1 MKKTTIHRVGK
12 RKPDNTNFNLFLA
25 LLVACVVT
33 ACSVA
38 TFAQSAYVVDN
49 FGNVKPMKIGQDGF
63 IAQTPAD
70 DTKDKSKAPP
80 AEVTLAA
87 DTVRNLQDGAKDA
100 RIAQL
105 EYENLAREIK
115 LAEARLKDL
124 LDAAKRAQDSS
135 NAAFRAACVKA
146 GIPASEV
153 DQYEGTAQP
162 DGSLTLKRKV
172 VTAAK

>member
-12 RKPDNTNFNLFLA
+12 RKPDNTNFNLFIA
-25 LLVACVVT
+25 LIVACVVT
-33 ACSVA
+33 ACSIVG
-38 TFAQSAYVVDN
+38 F
-49 FGNVKPMKIGQDGF
+49 GQDAAKASDKP
-63 IAQTPAD
+63 IAAD
-70 DTKDKSKAPP
+70 SKPKAPP

-124 LDAAKRAQDSS
+124 LDAAKKAQDSS

-153 DQYEGTAQP
+153 DQYEGTAQA
-162 DGSLTLKRKV
+162 DGSLLLKRKA

>member
-1 MKKTTIHRVGK
+1 MRYQTTIHRVGK
-12 RKPDNTNFNLFLA
+12 RKADNTNFNLVIA
-25 LLVACVVT
+25 LLVACIVT

-38 TFAQSAYVVDN
+38 TFA
-49 FGNVKPMKIGQDGF
+49 
-63 IAQTPAD
+63 D
-70 DTKDKSKAPP
+70 DTKDKPKTPP

-124 LDAAKRAQDSS
+124 LDAAKKAQDSS

-153 DQYEGTAQP
+153 DQYEGTAQA
-162 DGSLTLKRKV
+162 DGSLLLKRKV

>member
-12 RKPDNTNFNLFLA
+12 RKPDNTNFNLFIA

-33 ACSVA
+33 ACTIA
-38 TFAQSAYVVDN
+38 TF
-49 FGNVKPMKIGQDGF
+49 
-63 IAQTPAD
+63 AD
-70 DTKDKSKAPP
+70 DTKDKPKAPP

-124 LDAAKRAQDSS
+124 LDAAKKAQDAS
-135 NAAFRAACVKA
+135 NAAFRAACVEA
-146 GIPASEV
+146 GIPASDV

-162 DGSLTLKRKV
+162 DGSLLLKRKM
-172 VTAAK
+172 VTSTK

>member
-12 RKPDNTNFNLFLA
+12 RKADDTNFNLVIA
-25 LLVACVVT
+25 LLVACVIT
-33 ACSVA
+33 ACSIVA
-38 TFAQSAYVVDN
+38 L
-49 FGNVKPMKIGQDGF
+49 G
-63 IAQTPAD
+63 D
-70 DTKDKSKAPP
+70 DPKDKPKTPP
-80 AEVTLAA
+80 AEITLPAA
-87 DTVRNLQDGAKDA
+87 TVKELQDGAKDA

-124 LDAAKRAQDSS
+124 LDAAKKAQDSS

-153 DQYEGTAQP
+153 DQYEGTAQS
-162 DGSLTLKRKV
+162 DGSLLLKRKA
-172 VTAAK
+172 VTPAK

>member
-12 RKPDNTNFNLFLA
+12 RKPDNTNFNLFIA

-33 ACSVA
+33 ACTIA
-38 TFAQSAYVVDN
+38 TLA
-49 FGNVKPMKIGQDGF
+49 G
-63 IAQTPAD
+63 
-70 DTKDKSKAPP
+70 DTKDKPKAPP

-124 LDAAKRAQDSS
+124 LDAAKKAQDAS

-153 DQYEGTAQP
+153 DQYEGTGQP
-162 DGSLTLKRKV
+162 DGSLLLKRKV
-172 VTAAK
+172 VTATK

>member
-1 MKKTTIHRVGK
+1 MKQTTIHRVGR
-12 RKPDNTNFNLFLA
+12 RKPDNTNFNLFIA

-33 ACSVA
+33 ACSVV
-38 TFAQSAYVVDN
+38 TFADE
-49 FGNVKPMKIGQDGF
+49 P
-63 IAQTPAD
+63 
-70 DTKDKSKAPP
+70 KDKPKAAP
-80 AEVTLAA
+80 AEVTLTA

-124 LDAAKRAQDSS
+124 LEAAKKAQEAS
-135 NAAFRAACVKA
+135 NVAFRAACVKA

>member
-1 MKKTTIHRVGK
+1 MQHRTTIHRIGK
-12 RKPDNTNFNLFLA
+12 RKADNTNFNLVIA

-33 ACSVA
+33 ACSVVA
-38 TFAQSAYVVDN
+38 L
-49 FGNVKPMKIGQDGF
+49 GQDAAKASDKP
-63 IAQTPAD
+63 IAA
-70 DTKDKSKAPP
+70 DTKPKAPP
-80 AEVTLAA
+80 AEVTLPAGA
-87 DTVRNLQDGAKDA
+87 VKELQDGAKDA

-124 LDAAKRAQDSS
+124 LEAAKRAQDAS

-153 DQYEGTAQP
+153 DQYEGTAQA
-162 DGSLTLKRKV
+162 DGSLSLKRKA
-172 VTAAK
+172 VTPTK

>member
-1 MKKTTIHRVGK
+1 MKKTTIHRVGR

-38 TFAQSAYVVDN
+38 T
-49 FGNVKPMKIGQDGF
+49 
-63 IAQTPAD
+63 PAD
-70 DTKDKSKAPP
+70 DTPKKAP
-80 AEVTLAA
+80 ESVTLAA

-124 LDAAKRAQDSS
+124 LDAAKKAQDSS

-153 DQYEGTAQP
+153 DQYEGTAQA
-162 DGSLTLKRKV
+162 DGSLLLKRKV
-172 VTAAK
+172 VAPAK

>member
-1 MKKTTIHRVGK
+1 MKKTTHRVGK
-12 RKPDNTNFNLFLA
+12 RKPDNTNFNLFVA

-33 ACSVA
+33 ACSIA
-38 TFAQSAYVVDN
+38 TF
-49 FGNVKPMKIGQDGF
+49 
-63 IAQTPAD
+63 AD
-70 DTKDKSKAPP
+70 DTKDKPKAPP
-80 AEVTLAA
+80 AEVTLTA
-87 DTVRNLQDGAKDA
+87 DTVRGLQDGAKDA

-124 LDAAKRAQDSS
+124 LEAAKKTQEAS

-153 DQYEGTAQP
+153 DQYEGTAQA
-162 DGSLTLKRKV
+162 DGSLLLKRKAV
-172 VTAAK
+172 AATK

>member
-1 MKKTTIHRVGK
+1 MKKTTIHRVGR

-38 TFAQSAYVVDN
+38 TFA
-49 FGNVKPMKIGQDGF
+49 
-63 IAQTPAD
+63 D
-70 DTKDKSKAPP
+70 DTPKKAP
-80 AEVTLAA
+80 ESVTLAA

-124 LDAAKRAQDSS
+124 LDAAKKAQDSS

-153 DQYEGTAQP
+153 DQYEGTAQA
-162 DGSLTLKRKV
+162 DGSLLLKRKV
-172 VTAAK
+172 VAPAK

>member
-1 MKKTTIHRVGK
+1 MQHRTTIHRVGK
-12 RKPDNTNFNLFLA
+12 RKANNEPFNLVIA

-33 ACSVA
+33 ACSIA
-38 TFAQSAYVVDN
+38 TFADE
-49 FGNVKPMKIGQDGF
+49 P
-63 IAQTPAD
+63 
-70 DTKDKSKAPP
+70 KDKPKAPP
-80 AEVTLAA
+80 AEVTLTA

-124 LDAAKRAQDSS
+124 LEAAKKAQENS

>member
-1 MKKTTIHRVGK
+1 MQHRTTIHRVGK
-12 RKPDNTNFNLFLA
+12 RKADNTHFNLFIA
-25 LLVACVVT
+25 LIVACVVT
-33 ACSVA
+33 ACTVV
-38 TFAQSAYVVDN
+38 TFADE
-49 FGNVKPMKIGQDGF
+49 P
-63 IAQTPAD
+63 
-70 DTKDKSKAPP
+70 KDKPKAPP
-80 AEVTLAA
+80 AEITLSAA
-87 DTVRNLQDGAKDA
+87 AVKELQDGAKDA

-124 LDAAKRAQDSS
+124 LEAAKKAQENS

-146 GIPASEV
+146 GIPANEV

-162 DGSLTLKRKV
+162 DGSLVLKRKV

>member
-12 RKPDNTNFNLFLA
+12 RKADNTNFNLFIA
-25 LLVACVVT
+25 LLVVCVVT
-33 ACSVA
+33 ACSVV
-38 TFAQSAYVVDN
+38 TFA
-49 FGNVKPMKIGQDGF
+49 
-63 IAQTPAD
+63 D
-70 DTKDKSKAPP
+70 DIKDKPKAPP

-124 LDAAKRAQDSS
+124 LDAAKKAQEAS

-146 GIPASEV
+146 GIPTNEV